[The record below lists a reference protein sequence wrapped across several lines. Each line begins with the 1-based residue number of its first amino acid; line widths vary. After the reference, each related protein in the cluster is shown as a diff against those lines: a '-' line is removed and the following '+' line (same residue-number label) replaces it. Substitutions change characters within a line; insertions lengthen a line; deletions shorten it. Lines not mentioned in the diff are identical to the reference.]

1 MRLLIVE
8 DDVQLGSGLQTV
20 LHQRGHTVDWVQD
33 GIAATQALYRENYD
47 LTVLDLQLP
56 ELSGQE
62 LLVRLRSNKN
72 SIPVLVLSGKAQ
84 LNDRV
89 NLLNCG
95 ADDYLVKPF
104 EIDELYARIKA
115 LHRRNRGHESQQLW
129 VDDLCLD
136 TSAHAVTI
144 EGRQVNLSNREFRV
158 LQLLMENA
166 GRVITRSQLEQ
177 ALYGWSGEIESNT
190 VEVHIHHIRKKLE
203 HNPIRTIRGVGYIIG

>member
-33 GIAATQALYRENYD
+33 GIAANHALYREHYD
-47 LTVLDLQLP
+47 LAVLDLQLP

-62 LLVRLRSNKN
+62 LLVRLRTNKN
-72 SIPVLVLSGKAQ
+72 PIPVLVLSGRSQ

-89 NLLNCG
+89 NLLNSG

-115 LHRRNRGHESQQLW
+115 LHRRNRGHSTPQLC
-129 VDDLCLD
+129 VGDLCLD
-136 TSAHAVTI
+136 PNAHTVTI
-144 EGRQVNLSNREFRV
+144 DGRQVNLSNREFRI

-166 GRVITRSQLEQ
+166 GRVISRSQLEE
-177 ALYGWSGEIESNT
+177 ALYGWGGEIESNT
-190 VEVHIHHIRKKLE
+190 VEVHIHHIRKKLKT
-203 HNPIRTIRGVGYIIG
+203 NPIRTIRGVGYIIG